1 MKKTKKTILISSG
14 TFEMGGVEKVLVE
27 YLNLIDLDRYKVIL
41 FMDSDLGELNVLE
54 KEVPANIKII
64 YLKSKKTAL
73 KILPFKNRKRNFLDK
88 IRYERLKTLERRE
101 KKRKF
106 FEEYN
111 KIEEVD
117 LIIDFD
123 YGLSKII
130 SGIKNV
136 QKIVWIHSYL
146 PKLIKSKK
154 KLEKN
159 IKKLDQYDKI
169 IAICKEMQE
178 ELEKIAPNVKNKMEF
193 IYNPFDIDRII
204 RKSNEYSELSSSEK
218 YLIEQEYFLSVSRLD
233 LKSKDYETL
242 IEGYAILKNSGRKEK
257 LYIIGEGTGRGEIEA
272 IIKSKKLEGE
282 ILLLG
287 QKENPYVWMKNA
299 KTFIHSSKF
308 EGLPT
313 VLLEALMLNKIIISS
328 SCPTGPKEILSNP
341 TSGLLFEVG
350 NPVELADRV
359 KEVLLN
365 QNTKN
370 EILKNIKI
378 KIKSFESKNVIQKF
392 YSVIEDTIKDYT

>member
-1 MKKTKKTILISSG
+1 MKTIVISSW
-14 TFEMGGVEKVLVE
+14 TFVMGGLEKVLVE
-27 YLNLIDLDRYKVIL
+27 YLNLIDLNKYKVIL
-41 FMDSDLGELNVLE
+41 FMDSDFGELNILE
-54 KEVPANIKII
+54 KEVPTNIEII
-64 YLKSKKTAL
+64 YLKSKETVLKTL
-73 KILPFKNRKRNFLDK
+73 SFKNKKRNFLDK
-88 IRYERLKTLERRE
+88 IKYESLKMKERKE
-101 KKRKF
+101 KKNKF
-106 FEEYN
+106 FEEYY
-111 KIEEVD
+111 KIKKVD
-117 LIIDFD
+117 VIIDFD

-130 SGIKNV
+130 SGVKNV
-136 QKIVWIHSYL
+136 KKIVWVHSYL
-146 PKLIKSKK
+146 PKLIKSKIKLK
-154 KLEKN
+154 KYIRKMN
-159 IKKLDQYDKI
+159 QYDKVI
-169 IAICKEMQE
+169 VICKEMQE

-341 TSGLLFEVG
+341 KSGLLFEVG